1 MIRRDL
7 LLVFFFA
14 LLARLFFVQQ
24 ALPDTENFLRPD
36 SRSYLAPASGLAQG
50 KGFTLPDGRLD
61 TLRTP
66 GYPLFLAAHRALT
79 PSYLFPALTQ
89 CLLDSAT
96 AVFVSLIAL
105 TLTSHPLASMAG
117 MLYAL
122 DPVAAA
128 QAPLIL
134 SETWFTFLLVSAV
147 WLALLNSPAAG
158 FFCGLSALTRPVA
171 LYLWIPWTFAWGRR
185 FWLFALLA
193 AAPTTLWCARN
204 YQRFGSF
211 ELSSIT
217 GINMLFWEGA
227 AVKAAAEGI
236 AFEEARRRLVV
247 EEPESAT
254 ELDKPFQRSARQKEK
269 GLAIMAA
276 HPAAVLKVHAVSTV
290 KMLIGPGLDAVAQ
303 GVDPGRPLPAAQSA
317 VDKIAGSGTMAL
329 LRERPKLWLP
339 LAWSLL
345 LLCAIYPLALAGA
358 WKLGRQGLH
367 LVVPLLYLIA
377 ISGGGWAYYR
387 FRVPMMPLLAILAA
401 CGLGKKRV

>member
-1 MIRRDL
+1 MIRRDI

-14 LLARLFFVQQ
+14 LLPRLFFVQQ
-24 ALPDTENFLRPD
+24 APDQEYLLRPD
-36 SRSYLAPASGLAQG
+36 SRSYLAPASGLVQG
-50 KGFTLPDGRLD
+50 KGFSLPDGRQD

-79 PSYLFPALTQ
+79 PSYYFPALTQ

-117 MLYAL
+117 MIYAL

-158 FFCGLSALTRPVA
+158 FFCGLAALTRPVA
-171 LYLWIPWTFAWGRR
+171 LYLWIPWSFAWGRR

-193 AAPTTLWCARN
+193 AMPTTLWCARN
-204 YQRFGSF
+204 YVRFGAF
-211 ELSSIT
+211 EFSSIT

-227 AVKAAAEGI
+227 AVKAAAEGLS
-236 AFEEARRRLVV
+236 FEEARRRLVV
-247 EEPESAT
+247 EEPESSA
-254 ELDKPFQRSARQKEK
+254 EKENPFLRSERQKQK
-269 GLAIMAA
+269 ALDIMAA
-276 HPAAVLKVHAVSTV
+276 HPAAVLKVHAVSTL

-303 GVDPGRPLPAAQSA
+303 GVDPGRPLPSAQSA
-317 VDKIAGSGTMAL
+317 VDKIAGAGTMAL
-329 LRERPKLWLP
+329 LRERPKLWIP
-339 LAWSLL
+339 LVWTALL
-345 LLCAIYPLALAGA
+345 LACVYPLALVGA
-358 WKLGRQGLH
+358 WRLGKTGAH
-367 LVVPLLYLIA
+367 FVIPLLYLIA

-401 CGLGKKRV
+401 CALGKKRP